1 MSPIRAR
8 RCYIYTRARTQE
20 QAEHRTSLDQ
30 QERDARQYCSDRGFD
45 VVDVFQDGGI
55 SGSDRSRPE
64 LSRML
69 LLACSDDHPVDVIVA
84 CDLARVARD
93 LELSILLK
101 GQLDRA
107 GVELQL
113 VYQSFEDSHS
123 GRLHQILTAWQDED
137 AIIKAAANTRRGLR
151 GTAEEGF

>member
-1 MSPIRAR
+1 MRKMHRPHDGSKRV
-8 RCYIYTRARTQE
+8 YIYTRVSTQE

-30 QERDARQYCSDRGFD
+30 QERDARHYCDDRGYT

-55 SGSDRSRPE
+55 SGSDRSRPSLE
-64 LSRML
+64 RML

-84 CDLARVARD
+84 CDLASIARD
-93 LELSILLK
+93 LEFSIVLRSQLK
-101 GQLDRA
+101 RA

-113 VYQSFEDSHS
+113 VYQTFEDSHS
-123 GRLHQILTAWQDED
+123 GQLHQILTAWQDED

-151 GTAEEGF
+151 